1 MHPLALDARTWAVYS
16 SILAGGV
23 ALVLL
28 LHHYFFLIGEKLT
41 KRRESR
47 VGATLLKHVKVP
59 TRVMVILSAGAAILA
74 VAPISETAR
83 AIVFHSAEL
92 AAIGA
97 VGWLFIALAKFV
109 SKFIEHRYTS
119 GGEDSLAA
127 RRVRTQTQVIQRIA
141 GIGIIIVTIA
151 VMLMTFPNVRQI
163 GASMLASAGIAG
175 LVAGIAARSTF
186 ASLIAGLQVALTQP
200 IRLEDSVVVEGE
212 WGWIEEIG
220 TTYVVVRLW
229 DLRRLIVPLTYF
241 IEKPF
246 QNWTRTTSDLL
257 GTAMIY
263 ADYTVPVEEVRGELN
278 RILNETPLWDRRAWG
293 LQVTDL
299 TDSTIQMRALMSASN
314 ASRAFDLRCYVRERL
329 IHFLQDKYPQCLPTK
344 RGQLAIN
351 KEELI
356 TADRG

>member
-1 MHPLALDARTWAVYS
+1 MHLLALDARTWAVYS

-41 KRRESR
+41 KRRASL

-74 VAPISETAR
+74 AAPLSETAR

-141 GIGIIIVTIA
+141 GIGIITVTIA

-329 IHFLQDKYPQCLPTK
+329 VHFLQEKYPQCLPTK
-344 RGQLAIN
+344 RTKLAVR
-351 KEELI
+351 KEELML
-356 TADRG
+356 AD

>member
-1 MHPLALDARTWAVYS
+1 MLALAVEVRAWGWYMG
-16 SILAGGV
+16 IVGGGL

-28 LHHYFFLIGEKLT
+28 LHYCFFFIAEKIS
-41 KRRESR
+41 KRRESHI
-47 VGATLLKHVKVP
+47 GAALLKHVKLP
-59 TRVMVILSAGAAILA
+59 TRVMVILVVGMTIAA
-74 VAPISETAR
+74 VAPMSPTGREIL
-83 AIVFHSAEL
+83 FHTAEL
-92 AAIGA
+92 AAIA
-97 VGWLFIALAKFV
+97 AAGWLFIAIAKFV
-109 SKFIEHRYTS
+109 SRFIEHRYAA
-119 GGEDSLAA
+119 GAEDSLLA
-127 RRVRTQTQVIQRIA
+127 RRIRTQTQVIQRIVN
-141 GIGIIIVTIA
+141 IGIVIVTIA
-151 VMLMTFPNVRQI
+151 VMLMTFPSVRQI

-263 ADYTVPVEEVRGELN
+263 ADYTVPVEEVRQELH
-278 RILNETPLWDRRAWG
+278 RILEETPLWDRRSWA

-299 TDSTIQMRALMSASN
+299 TDSTVQLRALMSASSS
-314 ASRAFDLRCYVRERL
+314 SRAFDLRCLVRERL
-329 IHFLQDKYPQCLPTK
+329 VHFLKEKYPQCLPTR
-344 RGQLAIN
+344 RGRWSAN
-351 KEELI
+351 KEEMMM
-356 TADRG
+356 AD